1 MNRQQPEQKKEGETQ
16 KWWKARR
23 NKTPALVQ
31 LISSYVIWLRNVC
44 LQVRTPPVRKKAFL
58 KRFTALCYIKY
69 LAFASHLPLLAI
81 RGGREIRK
89 CVGLTGQKRMEPKK
103 NECKKEK
110 NNGWA
115 HKKKKKTRKGQ
126 VGTDLKSRG

>member
-1 MNRQQPEQKKEGETQ
+1 MNRQQPEQKKEGERTQ

-44 LQVRTPPVRKKAFL
+44 LQVRAPPVQKKGFL

-81 RGGREIRK
+81 RGRREIRK
-89 CVGLTGQKRMEPKK
+89 CVGLTGQKRTEPKK
-103 NECKKEK
+103 NECKRK
-110 NNGWA
+110 NGWA
-115 HKKKKKTRKGQ
+115 HKKKKTRKG
-126 VGTDLKSRG
+126 K

>member
-31 LISSYVIWLRNVC
+31 LISSYVNRLRNVC
-44 LQVRTPPVRKKAFL
+44 LQVRAPPVRKKGFL

-81 RGGREIRK
+81 RGRREIRK
-89 CVGLTGQKRMEPKK
+89 CVGLTGQKRTEPKK
-103 NECKKEK
+103 NECKKK
-110 NNGWA
+110 RNTDG
-115 HKKKKKTRKGQ
+115 HTKRKKTRKG
-126 VGTDLKSRG
+126 K